1 MISTTSVVAFAWG
14 VFVLAVVPGPGVLA
28 CVSRALASGFR
39 QALGVAMGIVAAD
52 LLFLLSALC
61 GLAAMAELLGR
72 FFMVVKYLGGV
83 YLIWLGYRLWRS
95 SGHYRALEPDTNR
108 KWGSNFLSGFLLTL
122 GNPKA
127 IVFYL
132 SLLSTIID
140 LDHLKSSDIPVY
152 AVTLPVVLGSV
163 LCAYIFLAHRI
174 RSILHSRRAMKNVG
188 RCSGAVIASVGFICL
203 VRE

>member
-1 MISTTSVVAFAWG
+1 MISTTSMIAFAWA

-83 YLIWLGYRLWRS
+83 YLI
-95 SGHYRALEPDTNR
+95 
-108 KWGSNFLSGFLLTL
+108 
-122 GNPKA
+122 
-127 IVFYL
+127 
-132 SLLSTIID
+132 
-140 LDHLKSSDIPVY
+140 
-152 AVTLPVVLGSV
+152 
-163 LCAYIFLAHRI
+163 
-174 RSILHSRRAMKNVG
+174 
-188 RCSGAVIASVGFICL
+188 
-203 VRE
+203 